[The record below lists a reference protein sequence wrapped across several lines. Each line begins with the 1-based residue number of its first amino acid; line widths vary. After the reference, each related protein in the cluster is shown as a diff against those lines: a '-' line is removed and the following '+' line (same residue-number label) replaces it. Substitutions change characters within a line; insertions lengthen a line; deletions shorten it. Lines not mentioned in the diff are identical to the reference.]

1 MGGGEE
7 NPPRHPP
14 PLPPFPNSVRRAQ
27 MSDVVRIALL
37 STLAFYHTPTFK
49 IERPH
54 YRDFPEDT
62 FRDYVNKFTD
72 PLLDPRFIM
81 LVAEDKFEDDE
92 EQKAMEVVPPAD
104 KPCVQTWYR
113 EYRKMLVE
121 ETGAAEEGNVA
132 VIGCGLWSLE
142 KGSER
147 LRDSGAPMQNF
158 IKSQHQGRDKDPV
171 RGPAMWKKI
180 GHEVDR

>member
-1 MGGGEE
+1 MGGGQE
-7 NPPRHPP
+7 NPQQPP
-14 PLPPFPNSVRRAQ
+14 PLPPLPNSVRRAQ

-72 PLLDPRFIM
+72 PLLDPHAIM
-81 LVAEDKFEDDE
+81 LVAEDKFEGDE
-92 EQKAMEVVPPAD
+92 EQKAMGLVPPAD
-104 KPCVQTWYR
+104 KHCVQTWYR
-113 EYRKMLVE
+113 EYRKMLVS
-121 ETGAAEEGNVA
+121 TGEVEGNVA
-132 VIGCGLWSLE
+132 VIGCALWSLE

-147 LRDSGAPMQNF
+147 LGDTGAPMQNF
-158 IKSQHQGRDKDPV
+158 IKLQHQGRDKDPV
-171 RGPAMWKKI
+171 RGPAMWRKI